1 MTVKVEL
8 PNIPSEDVHV
18 IEPPGRPEQ
27 GLDDIMRE
35 LGYDLSSIDIIDFNL
50 NPLDTILSQ
59 GEQN

>member
-8 PNIPSEDVHV
+8 PNTPSEDVYV
-18 IEPPGRPEQ
+18 IEPPGRPGQ

-35 LGYDLSSIDIIDFNL
+35 LGYDLSSIDIIDFSL